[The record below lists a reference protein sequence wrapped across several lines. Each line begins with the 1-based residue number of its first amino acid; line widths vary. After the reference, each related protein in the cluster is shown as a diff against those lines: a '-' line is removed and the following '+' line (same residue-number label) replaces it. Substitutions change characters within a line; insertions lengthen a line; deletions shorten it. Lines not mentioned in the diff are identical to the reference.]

1 MGIIKTRG
9 LVHRFLLK
17 TEAGETAS
25 ETAALQDINVD
36 IEAGSFVAIVGH
48 NGSGK
53 TTLARHFNALLAPT
67 EGTVWVDGKETSDPS
82 QTLSIRRTAG
92 MVFQNPDNQLVASVV
107 EEDVAFGPENLGVPT
122 QEIWERVAESL
133 EKTGMSAYRELSPN
147 RLSGGQKQR
156 IAIAGILA
164 MKPSCMILDEPTA
177 MLDPGGRQSVL
188 EAVRS
193 LNKQE
198 SVTVILITHDMEE
211 AALADRV
218 IVMEM
223 GKIAA
228 DGSPS
233 QVLSDLPLLQRL
245 RLGAPFA
252 AELAGQLRSAGMA
265 IPDEIIDENELA
277 EVISAA
283 IPAHC
288 IQEQQIKER
297 ASETKNVEYSLHFC
311 QAPELIRA
319 EDVSFYYGKG
329 LNYEKQ
335 ALQDISLQIH
345 AGERIALIGPTG
357 SGKSTLLEVLAGL
370 AKPSSGKVFYEGE
383 EIREKGYSRSQIC
396 HIAGMVFQYP
406 EHQLFGED
414 VLTDVMF
421 GPQNLG
427 LSEAEA
433 REQAVQALHLMGID
447 EKLYAKSPFLL
458 SGGEKRRVAI
468 AGVLAMHP
476 RVLLLDEP
484 AAGLDA
490 AGKTDLEESLLRL
503 QKEEGLTLVQTSHS
517 MEDAAEY
524 AERVIVLQEGRIFR
538 DGTAEEVFRDTE
550 PLEAIGLAAPRS
562 LYLLRKLREKG
573 IPVKAN
579 AITLSQAREEILRC
593 RKGTELLPDSGKEAG
608 HVS

>member
-17 TEAGETAS
+17 TETAESAS

-82 QTLSIRRTAG
+82 QTLAIRRTAG

-133 EKTGMSAYRELSPN
+133 EKTGMSAYREMSPN

-198 SVTVILITHDMEE
+198 GVTVILITHDMEE
-211 AALADRV
+211 AALADRI
-218 IVMEM
+218 IVMEE
-223 GKIAA
+223 GKVAA
-228 DGSPS
+228 DGSPR
-233 QVLSDLPLLQRL
+233 QVLSDLSLLRRL

-265 IPDEIIDENELA
+265 IPDEIIGENELA
-277 EVISAA
+277 EVISTA

-288 IQEQQIKER
+288 IQVQQTKE
-297 ASETKNVEYSLHFC
+297 SLTHVENIEYSLHIN

-319 EDVSFYYGKG
+319 EDISFYYGKG

-335 ALQDISLQIH
+335 ALQDISLQIC

-357 SGKSTLLEVLAGL
+357 SGKSTFLEVLGGL

-383 EIREKGYSRSQIC
+383 EIREKGYSRSQLC
-396 HIAGMVFQYP
+396 RIAGMVFQYP

-427 LSEAEA
+427 LSETEA
-433 REQAVQALHLMGID
+433 KDRAVQALHLMGID
-447 EKLYAKSPFLL
+447 EKQFSKSPFLL

-468 AGVLAMHP
+468 AGVLAMRP

-484 AAGLDA
+484 AAGLDE

-503 QKEEGLTLVQTSHS
+503 QKEDGLTLVQTSHS
-517 MEDAAEY
+517 MEDAAQY
-524 AERVIVLQEGRIFR
+524 AERVIVLQEGRILR
-538 DGTAEEVFRDTE
+538 DGPAAEVFQDTE
-550 PLEAIGLAAPRS
+550 SLEAIGLAAPRS

-573 IPVKAN
+573 IPVRAN

-593 RKGTELLPDSGKEAG
+593 WKEAG